1 MIRQL
6 AHLCLMSHQLP
17 AMTAYYRDGL
27 GLPIQ
32 FSLKHDDGTAFGHYF
47 AAGHMTFIEIFDR
60 AGAVREWGGDSARLK
75 SHDGTHFNHFCFEVQ
90 GLEVYLATIA
100 ARGVVIDRPVKVG
113 MDHSKQAWLKDPDGN
128 VIELM
133 EYTPRSLQLG

>member
-17 AMTAYYRDGL
+17 AMTAFYRDGL
-27 GLPIQ
+27 GLPIK

-47 AAGHMTFIEIFDR
+47 GAGNMTFVEIFDR
-60 AGAVREWGGDSARLK
+60 AGAVKQWGGDAEKLK
-75 SHDGTHFNHFCFEVQ
+75 SHVGTHFNHFSFEIT
-90 GLEVYLATIA
+90 GLEEFCANIA
-100 ARGVVIDRPVKVG
+100 ARGVVIDRPVKTG
-113 MDHSKQAWLKDPDGN
+113 MDHSKQAWIKDPDGN

-133 EYTPRSLQLG
+133 EYTPKSMQL